1 MQLVTLKW
9 EDGNEERQLSLW
21 DIQEDGSGRL
31 KWQEVEQAFDASRVE
46 IVRGEAASLCGEAPF
61 QGFTED
67 LYRSGEHYFSPLSI
81 VSFRVWD
88 LTSRSHALAGR
99 TFAEDCGSM
108 GSSGWDTWPA
118 ELRGKDNVRTYSC
131 QGCGLHDDR
140 SCPG

>member
-67 LYRSGEHYFSPLSI
+67 LYRSGSTISVSVNRKLQGMGPHFALSCI
-81 VSFRVWD
+81 G
-88 LTSRSHALAGR
+88 RSYL
-99 TFAEDCGSM
+99 C
-108 GSSGWDTWPA
+108 
-118 ELRGKDNVRTYSC
+118 
-131 QGCGLHDDR
+131 
-140 SCPG
+140 